1 MKTPLIFV
9 IVLLLYTRLSAQ
21 GLQPDSSS
29 SLPVFKNI
37 VDFYNKSLSEQ
48 LHLYNGKEYK
58 EYPYQFNE
66 GHPYFLSGNWS
77 KGTLSYDGK
86 VYEEVPM
93 LYDVVQD
100 ELVILH
106 FDNRSKISLIKE
118 KISAFSLLAHSFV
131 NIQTKNINS
140 STITEGFYDLLY
152 QGKTSLFA
160 KRTKNIQTFYRQSVS
175 EIKILKKDHYYLLK
189 KNIYYHVSSRRT
201 FLHQLTDKRKEIQQY
216 IKKNRLNFKKDAEK
230 SMVKIL
236 VYYDQIMDQ

>member
-1 MKTPLIFV
+1 MIFV

-29 SLPVFKNI
+29 SLPAIKNI

-58 EYPYQFNE
+58 DYPYQFNE
-66 GHPYFLSGNWS
+66 GHPYFLSNNWS
-77 KGTLSYDGK
+77 KGTLNYNGEL
-86 VYEEVPM
+86 YEEVPM
-93 LYDVVQD
+93 LYDVVKD

-106 FDNRSKISLIKE
+106 FDNRSKICLIKE

-131 NIQTKNINS
+131 NIQPKKINS

-152 QGKTSLFA
+152 PGKTSLFA

-175 EIKILKKDHYYLLK
+175 EIKIFKKDHYYLLK
-189 KNIYYHVSSRRT
+189 KNIYYPVSGRRS

-216 IKKNRLNFKKDAEK
+216 IKKNRLSFKNDVENA
-230 SMVKIL
+230 MVKIL
-236 VYYDQIMDQ
+236 AYYDQIMD